1 MNPYTEQYEHHDFP
15 PPLPPAPPKRR
26 RWVTPVVGVAGLVA
40 GAALAGG
47 AAATADPEVITETET
62 VTETVTETEYIVP
75 DSCLAAI
82 SEARAGF
89 TVAADAMM
97 LLGPAVEA
105 AAYYDLDALAQ
116 SVADMESL
124 NGQLDRN
131 DFAAQAAAC
140 ETAAGR

>member
-1 MNPYTEQYEHHDFP
+1 MNPYESQHPYPHPTAVP
-15 PPLPPAPPKRR
+15 PPPAKKRR
-26 RWVTPVVGVAGLVA
+26 RWVTPLVGVAGLVA
-40 GAALAGG
+40 GAALAG
-47 AAATADPEVITETET
+47 AAGATADPEVITETET

-140 ETAAGR
+140 EEAAR